1 VKRQKKELPSMEV
14 SLFCQQTVMILQSGI
29 PLYDGME
36 VLYRNYEKTEYGAV
50 FEGICAHVR
59 EGGSLHEGLKQS
71 ELFPDYMC
79 YMVQVG
85 EMTGKLEEVL
95 EALGSYYE
103 REDKIQ
109 NSVRSAVLYPLVL
122 TVMMAVVIAILVIRI
137 LPVFSQV
144 FQSLGT
150 DLSGMA
156 GTLLSG
162 GVLLGR
168 AVLVVVGVLL
178 AAALVLY
185 LLWSFGGRDVLLRM
199 AGSICLPVRR
209 LMEKP
214 DRYGLT
220 SDDVASMGMASA
232 LHDIGKIGI
241 PDAILLKPG
250 KLTDEEF
257 EKMKE
262 HTTIGCE
269 MLEKSYRDHS
279 SDFYQY
285 CYNICRHHHER
296 WNGRGYPDH
305 LAGNDIPICAQ
316 IVAVADVYDAL
327 VNPRVYKAA
336 FSNEVAYD
344 MIWNGECGQFS
355 PDIMECFRLA
365 KEDFFHMNENLS
377 HS

>member
-1 VKRQKKELPSMEV
+1 MKRQKKELPSMEV

-209 LMEKP
+209 LMEKQAAH
-214 DRYGLT
+214 RF
-220 SDDVASMGMASA
+220 ASVVSMVLASGYHLEHA
-232 LHDIGKIGI
+232 LELI
-241 PDAILLKPG
+241 PDLLPDERNKEKARRCRKAMEESGDFPLALEEAGIFAPLHMKMIQVGTETGQTGQVMSRLSSIYENQVDEGIQNLVSWIEPALVAVLTLVIGGILLSVMLP
-250 KLTDEEF
+250 LVSIMTS
-257 EKMKE
+257 
-262 HTTIGCE
+262 IG
-269 MLEKSYRDHS
+269 
-279 SDFYQY
+279 
-285 CYNICRHHHER
+285 
-296 WNGRGYPDH
+296 
-305 LAGNDIPICAQ
+305 
-316 IVAVADVYDAL
+316 
-327 VNPRVYKAA
+327 
-336 FSNEVAYD
+336 
-344 MIWNGECGQFS
+344 
-355 PDIMECFRLA
+355 
-365 KEDFFHMNENLS
+365 
-377 HS
+377 